1 MTDDVVVL
9 ATARTPFGRF
19 GGALRDLPLPDLGV
33 IPVGAVLHRAG
44 LTGADVDELAFGVN
58 FPGSERSVARQV
70 LLRAGIP
77 EEKVAYTVD
86 RACCSSLAA
95 ITLTSRGLRLNDT
108 ALSVAGGVEN
118 LSRVPYFVHAA
129 RFGNRIG
136 DIVLTDQLVV
146 ACPHTGVPRA
156 VQAGAEATEY
166 GVDRAEQ
173 DDWALRSQQ
182 RYADA
187 LARGCFADEIVP
199 VDVPDRTG
207 RPVRLA
213 ADEAPRP
220 DTTAQR
226 LAALP
231 TVYDSATVTAGNAP
245 NMSTGA
251 VALVLASTA
260 EATRRGT
267 TGLATIGACTQVSG
281 DPQRLA
287 SMPARAAQRALAKA
301 GLTLDDIDLIEVNEA
316 FAAVPLVTTLALADG
331 DRGGALRLRER
342 TNVNGGAVAVGHP
355 TGATG
360 GRLVM
365 TMINE
370 LRRRG
375 GGRGLVAICGGVGEA
390 ESVIVTVR

>member
-156 VQAGAEATEY
+156 VQAGVEATEY

-260 EATRRGT
+260 EAARRGT

-287 SMPARAAQRALAKA
+287 SMPARAAQRALARA

-316 FAAVPLVTTLALADG
+316 FAAVPLVTTLALTDG
-331 DRGGALRLRER
+331 DRGRALRLRER

>member
-19 GGALRDLPLPDLGV
+19 GGALRDLPLPDLGA
-33 IPVGAVLHRAG
+33 IPVGAVLDRAG

-95 ITLTSRGLRLNDT
+95 ITLASRGLRLNDT

-220 DTTAQR
+220 DTTAQQ

-260 EATRRGT
+260 EAARRGT
-267 TGLATIGACTQVSG
+267 TGLATVSACTQVSG

-287 SMPARAAQRALAKA
+287 SMPARAAQRALARA

-316 FAAVPLVTTLALADG
+316 FAAVPLVTTLALAGG
-331 DRGGALRLRER
+331 DRDEALRLRER

>member
-1 MTDDVVVL
+1 MTGDVVVL
-9 ATARTPFGRF
+9 ATGRTPFGRF
-19 GGALRDLPLPDLGV
+19 GGALRNLPLPELGA
-33 IPVGAVLHRAG
+33 IPVGAVLQRAG

-95 ITLTSRGLRLNDT
+95 ITLASRGLRLNDT
-108 ALSVAGGVEN
+108 ALSVAGAVEN
-118 LSRVPYFVHAA
+118 LSRVPYFVHEA

-146 ACPHTGVPRA
+146 SCPHTGVPRA

-166 GVDRAEQ
+166 GVDRAAQ

-187 LARGCFADEIVP
+187 LARGCFDDEIVP
-199 VDVPDRTG
+199 VDVPDRNG
-207 RPVRLA
+207 RAVRLA
-213 ADEAPRP
+213 ADEVPRP
-220 DTTAQR
+220 ATTAQQ

-231 TVYDSATVTAGNAP
+231 TVYGSATVTAGNAP

-251 VALVLASTA
+251 VALVLASEE

-267 TGLATIGACTQVSG
+267 TGLATVGACTQVSG

-287 SMPARAAQRALAKA
+287 SMPARAAQRALARA
-301 GLTLDDIDLIEVNEA
+301 GLTLADIDLIEVNEA
-316 FAAVPLVTTLALADG
+316 FAAVPLVTTLVLADG
-331 DRGGALRLRER
+331 DRDKAQRLRER
-342 TNVNGGAVAVGHP
+342 TNVNGGAVAIGHP

-360 GRLVM
+360 GRLVV
-365 TMINE
+365 TVINE

-375 GGRGLVAICGGVGEA
+375 GGRGLVTICGGVGEA
-390 ESVIVTVR
+390 EAVIVTVR

>member
-1 MTDDVVVL
+1 M
-9 ATARTPFGRF
+9 
-19 GGALRDLPLPDLGV
+19 
-33 IPVGAVLHRAG
+33 
-44 LTGADVDELAFGVN
+44 
-58 FPGSERSVARQV
+58 
-70 LLRAGIP
+70 
-77 EEKVAYTVD
+77 
-86 RACCSSLAA
+86 
-95 ITLTSRGLRLNDT
+95 
-108 ALSVAGGVEN
+108 
-118 LSRVPYFVHAA
+118 
-129 RFGNRIG
+129 
-136 DIVLTDQLVV
+136 
-146 ACPHTGVPRA
+146 
-156 VQAGAEATEY
+156 QAGAEATEY

-375 GGRGLVAICGGVGEA
+375 GGGAWSPSAAASARPSRSSSPSADFPALLNSSHRLAAARSRGAHGSTPPGGQSIRRKAATASCCIRRDTAASVTSAEPWKVAGYRCASVGTPA
-390 ESVIVTVR
+390 WASRWA

>member
-1 MTDDVVVL
+1 MTGDVVVL
-9 ATARTPFGRF
+9 ATGRTPFGRF
-19 GGALRDLPLPDLGV
+19 GGALRDLPLPELGA

-95 ITLTSRGLRLNDT
+95 ITLASRGLRLDDT
-108 ALSVAGGVEN
+108 ALSVAGAVEN
-118 LSRVPYFVHAA
+118 LSRVPYFVHEA

-146 ACPHTGVPRA
+146 SCPHTGVPRA

-187 LARGCFADEIVP
+187 LARGCFDDEIVP
-199 VDVPDRTG
+199 VDVPDRNG
-207 RPVRLA
+207 RAVRLA
-213 ADEAPRP
+213 ADEVPRP
-220 DTTAQR
+220 ATTAQQ

-231 TVYDSATVTAGNAP
+231 TVYGSATVTAGNAP

-251 VALVLASTA
+251 VALVLASEG

-267 TGLATIGACTQVSG
+267 TGLATVGACTQVSG

-287 SMPARAAQRALAKA
+287 SMPARAAQRALARA
-301 GLTLDDIDLIEVNEA
+301 GLTLADIDLIEVNEA
-316 FAAVPLVTTLALADG
+316 FAAVPLVTTLVLADG
-331 DRGGALRLRER
+331 DRDKARRLRER

-365 TMINE
+365 TVINE

-375 GGRGLVAICGGVGEA
+375 GGRGLVTICGGVGEA

>member
-19 GGALRDLPLPDLGV
+19 GGVLRDLPLPDLGA
-33 IPVGAVLHRAG
+33 IPVGAVLDRAG

-95 ITLTSRGLRLNDT
+95 ITLASRGLRLNDT

-187 LARGCFADEIVP
+187 LARGCFDDEIVP

-220 DTTAQR
+220 DTTAQQ

-260 EATRRGT
+260 EAARRGT
-267 TGLATIGACTQVSG
+267 TGLATVSACTQVSG

-287 SMPARAAQRALAKA
+287 SMPARAAQRALARA

-316 FAAVPLVTTLALADG
+316 FAAVPLVTTLALAGG
-331 DRGGALRLRER
+331 DRDEALRLRER